1 MLRDLNVPA
10 KTNCKAREYMSLC
23 KLGKSTVLVRFEPQ
37 PTQVPLYN
45 NKFMDCKFMAPDTS
59 STFL

>member
-45 NKFMDCKFMAPDTS
+45 NTIYG
-59 STFL
+59 L